1 MQGGSGRELF
11 ASAREP
17 LAVVSEGA
25 DIAIAPLSE
34 GSAIAKIKGMVSAN
48 LRPPRG
54 DCAAR
59 RDACT
64 LVRIDVSFLFV

>member
-1 MQGGSGRELF
+1 MHGGRGIGPF
-11 ASAREP
+11 TSAREP

-25 DIAIAPLSE
+25 DTAIAPLSE
-34 GSAIAKIKGMVSAN
+34 GSAIAKIKGMANAN
-48 LRPPRG
+48 LRTLRG